1 MLPEYGLGSWIKDT
15 AKKGANLGM
24 DAGLVMADRTLG
36 TFGATNVIDDSMYK
50 TKLGKGLNKVGDI
63 VNPLVGQA
71 MATAIGG
78 PTAGIAMGAGQQG
91 ISSATG
97 SNPEQLAQ
105 EELEKEQNKA
115 LKYNQAVNSFNSQ
128 YNQGPT
134 NIPTFRNGG
143 IINYNGQSHNGP
155 DGGIPIDD
163 NGNPSIQSGNQPT
176 GLTEDK
182 EVAWKLPDGNTF
194 IFSDS
199 LGYAP
204 IAKKI
209 YSKYSKRLGKKM
221 EKTDAISM
229 KGLTQ
234 EFNDLAAEQEISKKM
249 DGTNNSQYSPQ
260 VMKDGGNWI
269 PKNLK
274 KGRCTPAPNP
284 DCPKGSRQYNL
295 AMTFK
300 KHHGFHEDG
309 GLMQDNMYQKG
320 GVTNNVTIPG
330 IPDNVAYNPVN
341 YKDSLAKIT
350 GTSNAYSLANKL
362 TKGLN
367 SPDDAA
373 VQDALKKTRKTREM
387 TQRFVN
393 KNPQAFTGDPNVVI
407 PGANEGTYAV
417 NYENFLNK
425 YAPAPDRYGMS
436 GGSGVTPTKE
446 IVSFKDIFYDKG
458 GMLKKYAKGGY
469 SFDPILPDDFGVAP
483 SSIPSYNDK
492 SPEMYTGDNTADYIG
507 AGASMLGNTLQML
520 SNKRPGNIRLARVNP
535 RTINLSN
542 ARTAMQDEARN
553 TKVNL
558 MRGLPTDVG
567 YRANA
572 LKGIKDINQDV
583 SKSILGSQTQEAMAN
598 AEIQNQAAAQNAE
611 IQSQEALINAQ
622 RGEGYQN
629 TQNAY
634 KKAIMQAPVDAL
646 SRTSSRANMFDMAQL
661 NENYDIVKNPKT
673 GRIQFI
679 PKKK

>member
-1 MLPEYGLGSWIKDT
+1 MNKRSKKLKSNNILPEYGLGSWIKDT
-15 AKKGANLGM
+15 AKKGANLGI

-50 TKLGKGLNKVGDI
+50 TRLGKGLNKVGDVI
-63 VNPLVGQA
+63 NPLVGQA

-78 PTAGIAMGAGQQG
+78 PTAGMAMNAGQQG

-105 EELEKEQNKA
+105 EELKKEQDKA
-115 LKYNQAVNSFNSQ
+115 LKYNQTVNSFNSQ
-128 YNQGPT
+128 YNQSPT

-163 NGNPSIQSGNQPT
+163 NGNPAIQSGNQPT

-249 DGTNNSQYSPQ
+249 DGDNNMDST
-260 VMKDGGNWI
+260 K
-269 PKNLK
+269 
-274 KGRCTPAPNP
+274 R
-284 DCPKGSRQYNL
+284 
-295 AMTFK
+295 
-300 KHHGFHEDG
+300 
-309 GLMQDNMYQKG
+309 YQKG
-320 GVTNNVTIPG
+320 GVVDGVTIPG
-330 IPDNVAYNPVN
+330 VPDDVAYNPAN

-350 GTSNAYSLANKL
+350 GTSNAYSLASKL

-407 PGANEGTYAV
+407 PGASEGTYAV

-446 IVSFKDIFYDKG
+446 VVSFKDIFYDKG

-483 SSIPSYNDK
+483 SSTPSYNNK
-492 SPEMYTGDNTADYIG
+492 SPEMYTGDNTMDYIG
-507 AGASMLGNTLQML
+507 AGASMLGDTLQML
-520 SNKRPGNIRLARVNP
+520 SNKRPGNLRLARVSP
-535 RTINLSN
+535 RTINLNN

-558 MRGLPTDVG
+558 MRGLPSDAG

-583 SKSILGSQTQEAMAN
+583 SKNILDSQTQEAMAN
-598 AEIQNQAAAQNAE
+598 VEIQNQAAAQNAE

-634 KKAIMQAPVDAL
+634 KKAIMQAPIDAL

>member
-50 TKLGKGLNKVGDI
+50 TKLGKGLNKVGDVI
-63 VNPLVGQA
+63 NPLVGQA
-71 MATAIGG
+71 MATALGG
-78 PTAGIAMGAGQQG
+78 PMAGMAMNAGQQG

-97 SNPEQLAQ
+97 SSPEQLAQ
-105 EELEKEQNKA
+105 EELKQEQDKA
-115 LKYNQAVNSFNSQ
+115 LRYNQTVNSFNSQ
-128 YNQGPT
+128 YNQNPT

-249 DGTNNSQYSPQ
+249 DGGNNMDS
-260 VMKDGGNWI
+260 I
-269 PKNLK
+269 K
-274 KGRCTPAPNP
+274 K
-284 DCPKGSRQYNL
+284 
-295 AMTFK
+295 
-300 KHHGFHEDG
+300 
-309 GLMQDNMYQKG
+309 YQKG
-320 GVTNNVTIPG
+320 GVVDGVTIPG
-330 IPDNVAYNPVN
+330 VPDNIAYNPAN
-341 YKDSLAKIT
+341 YKDSLAKLT

-393 KNPQAFTGDPNVVI
+393 KNPQAFIGDPNVVI

-446 IVSFKDIFYDKG
+446 VVSFKDIFYDKG
-458 GMLKKYAKGGY
+458 GVLKKYAKGGY
-469 SFDPILPDDFGVAP
+469 SFDPILPDDFGIAP
-483 SSIPSYNDK
+483 SSTPSYNDK
-492 SPEMYTGDNTADYIG
+492 SPEMYTGDNTMDYIG

-520 SNKRPGNIRLARVNP
+520 SNKRPGNLRLARINP

-542 ARTAMQDEARN
+542 ARTAMQDEAKN

-558 MRGLPTDVG
+558 MRGLPSDVG

-583 SKSILGSQTQEAMAN
+583 SKNILGSQTQEAMAN

-634 KKAIMQAPVDAL
+634 KKAIMQAPIDAL
-646 SRTSSRANMFDMAQL
+646 SRTSSRTNMFDMAQL